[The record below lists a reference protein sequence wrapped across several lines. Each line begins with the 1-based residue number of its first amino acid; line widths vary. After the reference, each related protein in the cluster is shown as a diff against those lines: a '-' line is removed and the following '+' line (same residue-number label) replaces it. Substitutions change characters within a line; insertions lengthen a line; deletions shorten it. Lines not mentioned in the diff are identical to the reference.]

1 MKVLVIY
8 QMIPDETKTAI
19 VEMSEQDYAYFK
31 KAHNVYVNA
40 TDGDEEAENV
50 VLEIESAFQNTG
62 ATVTEDTVTQIGRK
76 HFNTWVNVSQPIADI
91 EDFDK
96 LIFCGFY
103 L

>member
-40 TDGDEEAENV
+40 TDGDKEAENV
-50 VLEIESAFQNTG
+50 VLEIESAFQDIH
-62 ATVTEDTVTQIGRK
+62 ATPVDISTVIGKK
-76 HFNTWVNVSQPIADI
+76 HFNTWVNIPRPAADI
-91 EDFDK
+91 EDVDK